1 MPELLNAEW
10 LHEAGIGEERA
21 ILIEGGAIRAARVV
35 WDEPWRAG
43 AVAEAKLLSR
53 MPGTR
58 RGLMRLPG
66 GTEALIDGLEPA
78 LTEGMTLLVRV
89 TRAAIAERGRT
100 KLAHLRPAAEGEK
113 AGPAP
118 SLLEELRG
126 TGATVRSVP
135 VTDRSFDEA
144 GWSDL
149 VSDALSGEIAFPGGG
164 LIISPTPAMTLI
176 DVDGSP
182 PLPALALA
190 AVPAIAAALGQFDI
204 GGAIGIDFPSLADKR
219 DRHAVD
225 AALASALVGWRGE
238 RTAMN
243 GFGFV
248 QLVARLERPSMIARY
263 ARHGASAAARI
274 LLRQAERVS
283 GPGVLLLS
291 AHPTVRRAMR
301 AEWEEELARRTGR
314 PVRWHKDSGLA
325 PGAAFAQVIVA

>member
-1 MPELLNAEW
+1 MPETRSAQW

-35 WDEPWRAG
+35 WDEAWRAG

-58 RGLMRLPG
+58 RGVMRLPG
-66 GTEALIDGLEPA
+66 GTEALIDALDPA
-78 LTEGMTLLVRV
+78 LTEGMSIMVRV
-89 TRAAIAERGRT
+89 TRAAIAERGRS
-100 KLAHLRPAAEGEK
+100 KLAHLRPATAGET
-113 AGPAP
+113 ACPAP
-118 SLLEELRG
+118 SLLAELRSA
-126 TGATVRSVP
+126 GAPVRSVP
-135 VTDRSFDEA
+135 ITDRSFDEA

-149 VSDALSGEIAFPGGG
+149 VSDALSGEVAFPGGG

-190 AVPAIAAALGQFDI
+190 AVPAIVAALGQFDI

-225 AALASALVGWRGE
+225 AALAAVLSDWRGE

-248 QLVARLERPSMIARY
+248 QLVSRLERPSLIARY
-263 ARHGASAAARI
+263 AQAGAGAAARM

-283 GPGVLLLS
+283 GPGMLLLS
-291 AHPTVRRAMR
+291 AHPAVRRAVQ
-301 AEWEEELARRTGR
+301 AEWEAELARRTGR
-314 PVRWHKDSGLA
+314 LVRWQEDSGLA
-325 PGAAFAQVIVA
+325 LGGAFAQIVAA